1 MNLVRCE
8 NLRHRTGYDGV
19 GAGQWSQ
26 FKQLNWKEEILMKLF
41 SRKLFTVV
49 AAALVASVA
58 FTTAAVAQDKPP
70 VVVGYIGSFAS
81 DTGLSTIRGAEIA
94 IDELN
99 AAGGVLGGRQIKFV
113 KADTREDVVEGVKA
127 YEYLNEVENVDFI
140 ISGSIDD
147 VSLGWLER
155 MAEYKTPT
163 LDTWTSY
170 VGIIDKVVN
179 EYDKYKMYF
188 MNIACDEALAT
199 LYIDFGKDVL
209 ADQMGYNSTVLMFED
224 TAFGVSIAGL
234 VRDLLAPEAG
244 ISIAEEIQYDSNT
257 SDFGPLFNKAVD
269 SGADFIYL
277 VSSVRSQVPASQY
290 VKLQVPIP
298 MTGVNVAAF
307 GQDFWNDTGGL
318 GGGTSTLSPVPSVG
332 MELDDRTAG
341 FIETYKARYGDDRPI
356 YPHFNGFNAYYG
368 IYTAFEAAEQA
379 GGFEPLDAW
388 VEAYENTDLKLY
400 KDDQLWFRYAY
411 WKPGEIEPR
420 TQREYTHNI
429 KFDLTDPF
437 DDGGPAMVVVQWYE
451 DGTAAVIYPPKF
463 ANGTFK
469 EPSWIN

>member
-1 MNLVRCE
+1 MKIHGLPKAV
-8 NLRHRTGYDGV
+8 LLATAMLLGLGV
-19 GAGQWSQ
+19 AGTS
-26 FKQLNWKEEILMKLF
+26 
-41 SRKLFTVV
+41 
-49 AAALVASVA
+49 
-58 FTTAAVAQDKPP
+58 VAQDKDPI
-70 VVVGYIGSFAS
+70 VVGYIGSFAS

-99 AAGGVLGGRQIKFV
+99 AAGGVLGGRQIKLV
-113 KADTREDVVEGVKA
+113 MADTREDVAEGIKA
-127 YEYLNEVENVDFI
+127 YEYLNEVENADFI

-147 VSLGWLER
+147 VSLGWLPR

-170 VGIIDKVVN
+170 VGIIDLVVN

-209 ADQMGYNSTVLMFED
+209 AKEMGYTSTVLMYED

-234 VRDLLAPEAG
+234 VEGLLAPEAG
-244 ISIAEEIQYDSNT
+244 IEISEKIIYDANT
-257 SDFGPLFNKAVD
+257 VDFAPLFNKAVA

-318 GGGTSTLSPVPSVG
+318 GAGTSTLSPVPSVG
-332 MELDDRTAG
+332 MALDDRSAA
-341 FIETYKARYGDDRPI
+341 FIESYKARYGSERPI

-368 IYTAFEAAEQA
+368 IYTAFEAAERA
-379 GGFEPLDAW
+379 GGFEPLDDW
-388 VEAYENTDLKLY
+388 IREMENGDLKLY
-400 KDDQLWFRYAY
+400 KDGELWFRYAF
-411 WKPGEIEPR
+411 WKRGEIEPR
-420 TQREYTHNI
+420 TQREYTHNV
-429 KFDLTDPF
+429 KFDITPPF
-437 DDGGPAMVVVQWYE
+437 DDGSPAMVVVQWYE
-451 DGTAAVIYPPKF
+451 DGSSAVIYPPKF
-463 ANGTFK
+463 ATGKFQ
-469 EPSWIN
+469 EPSWVK